1 MFHAPR
7 IMERAERYL
16 GILRQQLDFVFTTQ
30 AHALDAAASAIAEAL
45 VTGRTLFVAGT
56 GHSHLLAL
64 ELFYRAGGLVRA
76 IPILDED
83 LMLHRSASDSSGF
96 ERESG
101 RAEALLERY
110 GVGKGDALIVISNS
124 GRNAV
129 PVELALGGRARGAR
143 VIALTSR
150 KHSAAHASRHA
161 SGLRL
166 MEVAEVVLDNG
177 GVEGDATVDL
187 GQGVVMG
194 ATSTAVGAALLQA
207 LAAEAAARAMAA
219 GWTPEV
225 YRSSNGS
232 GEQENARYLEKY
244 RGVIPHL

>member
-1 MFHAPR
+1 MFHASR
-7 IMERAERYL
+7 IMECAERYL
-16 GILRQQLDFVFTTQ
+16 GVLRQQLEFVFTTQ
-30 AHALDAAASAIAEAL
+30 APAFDAAAAAIAEAL
-45 VTGRTLFVAGT
+45 VTSRTLFVAGT

-101 RAEALLERY
+101 RAEALLTRY
-110 GVGKGDALIVISNS
+110 DVGTGDALIVISNS

-143 VIALTSR
+143 VIAVTSR
-150 KHSAAHASRHA
+150 KHSGAHPSRHA

-177 GVEGDATVDL
+177 GVEGDATLDL

-207 LAAEAAARAMAA
+207 LAAESAARAMAA
-219 GWTPEV
+219 GWAPEV